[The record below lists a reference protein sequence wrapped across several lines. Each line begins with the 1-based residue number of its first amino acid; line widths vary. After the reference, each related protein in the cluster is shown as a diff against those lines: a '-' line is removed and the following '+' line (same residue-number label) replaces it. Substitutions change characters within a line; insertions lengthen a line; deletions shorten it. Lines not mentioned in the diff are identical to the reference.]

1 MRIKKAI
8 RTTVFGVT
16 ALAAIGM
23 YAVDNMK
30 NNNDNSDEKIVFA
43 AESDMEEISVNGDD
57 TKKTEASTDDVT
69 VDQIYG
75 VGSVSK
81 VYVTTAVMQLVDQG
95 KVDLDA
101 PVTDYIDD
109 FKMADER
116 YKDITVRMLMNH
128 TSGIAGTSAKNMF
141 LYGDNDFVT
150 TENVL
155 KNLEGQRLK
164 ADPGEYA
171 SLLQ

>member
-30 NNNDNSDEKIVFA
+30 NNNDNSDEIIVFA

-57 TKKTEASTDDVT
+57 TKENETSTNDGT
-69 VDQIYG
+69 ADQIYG

-81 VYVTTAVMQLVDQG
+81 VYVTTAVMQLVEQG

-109 FKMADER
+109 FRMADER
-116 YKDITVRMLMNH
+116 YKDITVRMLMDH
-128 TSGIAGTSAKNMF
+128 T
-141 LYGDNDFVT
+141 
-150 TENVL
+150 VL
-155 KNLEGQRLK
+155 GQLIQ
-164 ADPGEYA
+164 YQ
-171 SLLQ
+171 L